1 MHHPRNILLHIFLT
15 AALLFSLSACSG
27 SKEKGEK
34 ARLTQKPVV
43 AGMFYPASRSVL
55 KKDVLRFISKA
66 PKKSFD
72 GEILGLVSP
81 HAGYRYSGPVA
92 GAAYKQVEGQGFTRV
107 VVIAPSHR
115 LPFSGVAFPPADVFR
130 TPLGNIPIDVDSVR
144 KLVSRHKWAFV
155 DQRPYDVEHSLE
167 VQLPFLQEALGPFS
181 LVPMIVGGA
190 DKKMLDAIAS
200 ALNGA
205 FPEIHTTLFV
215 ATTDL
220 SHYHPYKRAMDLD
233 RDTIT
238 MICDRNPEEYYK
250 FVRIKNARLCG
261 SLPVYILKR
270 ITAMRK
276 GKLELIEYANSGD
289 TAGYRSRVV
298 GYAAIA
304 AVVPPCDLSESQKE
318 TLLKLSRA
326 TLVAHV
332 GKKAIPSLPDDPG
345 LKHDGAVFVTL
356 KKGGALRG
364 CIGHILARGPL
375 DSSVRDMTIAAS
387 SGDPRFPPVRPE
399 ELNDIN
405 IEISVLSPPRELADP
420 EAVRVGTD
428 GLIIQEG
435 SKQGVLLPQVP
446 TEQGWTKEQ
455 YLEGICRK
463 ADLPPDAWH
472 RAKLLRFQATVFS
485 EQH

>member
-1 MHHPRNILLHIFLT
+1 MHHPRHILLHVFLT
-15 AALLFSLSACSG
+15 ASLLFPLSACSG
-27 SKEKGEK
+27 SKEKTEK
-34 ARLTQKPVV
+34 AELIQKPVV
-43 AGMFYPASRSVL
+43 AGMFYPARRSVL
-55 KKDVLRFISKA
+55 KKEVLRFISKA

-72 GEILGLVSP
+72 GEIIGLVSP

-115 LPFSGVAFPPADVFR
+115 LPFSGVAFPPADVYR

-155 DQRPYDVEHSLE
+155 DQRPYNVEHSLE
-167 VQLPFLQEALGPFS
+167 VQLPFLQVALGRFS
-181 LVPMIVGGA
+181 LVPMIVSRA
-190 DKKMLDAIAS
+190 DKKMLDAIAQ
-200 ALNGA
+200 ALNDA
-205 FPEIHTTLFV
+205 FPHGGTLFV
-215 ATTDL
+215 ASTDL
-220 SHYHPYKRAMDLD
+220 SHYQPYEKAMKLD
-233 RDTIT
+233 RDTIALV
-238 MICDRNPEEYYK
+238 CDRSPEKYYK
-250 FVRIKNARLCG
+250 AVQTNDARLCG

-270 ITAMRK
+270 ITEIRK
-276 GKLELIEYANSGD
+276 GRLELIEYANSGD
-289 TAGYRSRVV
+289 TAGDRSRVV

-304 AVVPPCDLSESQKE
+304 AVVPPCDLSDSQKE
-318 TLLKLSRA
+318 TLLKLSRD

-332 GKKAIPSLPDDPG
+332 GKKAIPPLPDDPH

-399 ELNDIN
+399 ELDDIN

-472 RAKLLRFQATVFS
+472 TAKFLRFQATVFS